1 MKEKLRTGGKKM
13 NLIRYRPRAFDLFD
27 WDRVFDHFIDEP
39 VFNTRIPVVDIR
51 EDENKYFMEVELP
64 GLTEKDIVVKVENNI
79 LTLSSKKEE
88 SKEEKKKDYVRK
100 ERRSYSFSRC
110 FSLPENV
117 KVEKIDAKFK
127 NGVLNISIPKA
138 PEAKPKLIEVK
149 VN

>member
-1 MKEKLRTGGKKM
+1 M
-13 NLIRYRPRAFDLFD
+13 NLIRYKPRAFDLFD
-27 WDRVFDHFIDEP
+27 WDRAFDRFFDEP
-39 VFNTRIPVVDIR
+39 VINTRIPAVDIR
-51 EDENKYFMEVELP
+51 EDENQYSLEVELP

-79 LTLSSKKEE
+79 LTVSSKKEE
-88 SKEEKKKDYVRK
+88 SKEEKKKEYVRK
-100 ERRSYSFSRC
+100 ERSSYSFSRC

-117 KVEKIDAKFK
+117 KAEKIEAKFK